1 MSTIKELAETCGVSE
16 QAIRKWCARN
26 QVSKDIAKHYI
37 IDRATETAILRHY
50 GKDEGNQV
58 AKPTT
63 TSCETNETMKE
74 IIEMLRKD
82 LEAKDKQIESLQNSL
97 DRTTAALVSAQE
109 SIKAAQLLQAN
120 SEQKLK
126 MIEKPAEEAERPR
139 RKHWWQRWGY
149 SQRSA
154 APDLKHNERGAGRK
168 KALSEDQIAEFEE
181 LLRQGAGEKQLRERF
196 GISRS
201 SYFLYKKR
209 LAEKQ

>member
-16 QAIRKWCARN
+16 QAVRKWCARN
-26 QVSKDIAKHYI
+26 QVAKDVAQRYV
-37 IDRATETAILRHY
+37 IDKSTETAILRHY

-63 TSCETNETMKE
+63 TMKE

-139 RKHWWQRWGY
+139 RKHWWQRWG
-149 SQRSA
+149 
-154 APDLKHNERGAGRK
+154 D
-168 KALSEDQIAEFEE
+168 
-181 LLRQGAGEKQLRERF
+181 
-196 GISRS
+196 
-201 SYFLYKKR
+201 
-209 LAEKQ
+209 

>member
-1 MSTIKELAETCGVSE
+1 MSTIKELAETCGV
-16 QAIRKWCARN
+16 
-26 QVSKDIAKHYI
+26 
-37 IDRATETAILRHY
+37 HY

-63 TSCETNETMKE
+63 TSCETCETSCETNETMKE
-74 IIEMLRKD
+74 IIEILRKD

-139 RKHWWQRWGY
+139 RKHWWQRWG
-149 SQRSA
+149 
-154 APDLKHNERGAGRK
+154 D
-168 KALSEDQIAEFEE
+168 
-181 LLRQGAGEKQLRERF
+181 
-196 GISRS
+196 
-201 SYFLYKKR
+201 
-209 LAEKQ
+209 

>member
-26 QVSKDIAKHYI
+26 RVSKDIAKHYI

-63 TSCETNETMKE
+63 TSCETCETSCETNETMKE

-139 RKHWWQRWGY
+139 RKHWWQRWG
-149 SQRSA
+149 
-154 APDLKHNERGAGRK
+154 D
-168 KALSEDQIAEFEE
+168 
-181 LLRQGAGEKQLRERF
+181 
-196 GISRS
+196 
-201 SYFLYKKR
+201 
-209 LAEKQ
+209 

>member
-16 QAIRKWCARN
+16 QAVRKWCARN
-26 QVSKDIAKHYI
+26 QVAKDVAQRYV
-37 IDRATETAILRHY
+37 IDKSTETAILRHY

-63 TSCETNETMKE
+63 TSCETCETSCETNETMKE

-126 MIEKPAEEAERPR
+126 MIEKPAEEAERQG
-139 RKHWWQRWGY
+139 RKHWWQRWV
-149 SQRSA
+149 
-154 APDLKHNERGAGRK
+154 D
-168 KALSEDQIAEFEE
+168 
-181 LLRQGAGEKQLRERF
+181 
-196 GISRS
+196 
-201 SYFLYKKR
+201 
-209 LAEKQ
+209 